1 MTGKAIDITLYTL
14 YVLGG
19 LSLVLSLA
27 AFLSLFLLP

>member
-1 MTGKAIDITLYTL
+1 MTGKTIDIPLYTL

-27 AFLSLFLLP
+27 AFLSLLLPP